1 MGQVME
7 LVEAAAAEG
16 GGEASPAQSRTIEGT
31 WRLRWSA
38 QVPSQACVSILQMY
52 VMRSTH
58 AALARW

>member
-1 MGQVME
+1 MISVSDLRWGQVRE

-38 QVPSQACVSILQMY
+38 QVPP
-52 VMRSTH
+52 
-58 AALARW
+58 